1 MTIRKSLAGGG
12 MKKHAEGYVA
22 SETLSTSTGEDNR
35 YLDVTISALPDAAKA
50 YVEFHGSGGN
60 QNGGNVNSGSYYSGL
75 ASHVNYVVTSRV
87 FNSTTI
93 RLSTKII
100 GSSGHAISLAGRYI
114 VWDLS

>member
-12 MKKHAEGYVA
+12 MKKHAEGYVN
-22 SETLSTSTGEDNR
+22 SETLSTSTGEDHR

-50 YVEFHGSGGN
+50 YVEFHGSAGN
-60 QNGGNVNSGSYYSGL
+60 QTSSNVNSGAYYSGQ
-75 ASHVNYVVTSRV
+75 ASHVTHVVTSRV

-100 GSSGHAISLAGRYI
+100 GTTGHAGSLAGRYI